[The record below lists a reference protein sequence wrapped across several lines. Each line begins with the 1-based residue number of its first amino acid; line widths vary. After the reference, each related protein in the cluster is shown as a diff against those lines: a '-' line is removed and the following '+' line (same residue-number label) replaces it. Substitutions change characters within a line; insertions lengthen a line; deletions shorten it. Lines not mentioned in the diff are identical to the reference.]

1 MIKICGFSGIGAAI
15 VIACAAASPSMSN
28 NAVLTPP
35 FQPHVDMK
43 TFMEHVLSPAATVI
57 WRVNGTVIDAAGEH
71 DLSPKSDDDWEQIVS
86 AAATLAES
94 TNA

>member
-1 MIKICGFSGIGAAI
+1 MIKICLFSGIGAAI

-43 TFMEHVLSPAATVI
+43 TFMEHVSTFLENPKNAY
-57 WRVNGTVIDAAGEH
+57 
-71 DLSPKSDDDWEQIVS
+71 DLKASVRF
-86 AAATLAES
+86 
-94 TNA
+94 